1 MKTLTIDAK
10 IRQLLDICDRNT
22 FMFPEYYSH
31 TRCMMWKILNPYTK
45 YKEEKFVLYS
55 VEEGIEK
62 SLDAAIEQISKSKQ
76 IFIDQGETI

>member
-1 MKTLTIDAK
+1 MKTLTIDEK
-10 IRQLLDICDRNT
+10 IRQLIDLSNEFI
-22 FMFPEYYSH
+22 FPEYYSH
-31 TRCMMWKILNPYTK
+31 THCMMWKILNPYTK

-62 SLDAAIEQISKSKQ
+62 SLDVAIEQISKSKQ